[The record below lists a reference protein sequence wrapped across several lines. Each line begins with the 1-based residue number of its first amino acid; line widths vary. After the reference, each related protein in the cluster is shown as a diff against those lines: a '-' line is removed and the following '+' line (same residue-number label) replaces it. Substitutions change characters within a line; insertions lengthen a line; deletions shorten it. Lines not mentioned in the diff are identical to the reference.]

1 MHVRWRGLELP
12 AKLTIDPNTKTQT
25 FARFVA
31 EPFERG
37 FGITVGNALRRVL
50 LSSIEG
56 AAVSSVTIRSQ
67 GKTIDHE
74 FTTIPGVLED
84 VTEILLNVKDLV
96 LAMDGEEPR
105 RLKLAA
111 EGPGEVTAE
120 LIEGDAIVEVL
131 NPEKV
136 LATLTDAVDIEMEF
150 TVTKGRGYVPASE
163 QFDREKDQVIGE
175 IPIDAIYSPVQ
186 RVRYSCDDTRV
197 GQRTNYQK
205 LTLDVWTNGTIT
217 PEMAVVEAGKIL
229 RKHLNPFVM
238 FDEPGHATVS
248 EEARGEWDK
257 DEQLIRKL
265 SAPIGDLQLSVR
277 ASNCLESAKIRTVA
291 ELVSKTEDELLAVR
305 AFGKT
310 SLREVQDVLTSR
322 GLHLGMVLPEGFTIA
337 S

>member
-12 AKLTIDPNTKTQT
+12 AKLTIDPNTRTST
-25 FARFVA
+25 FARFTA

-37 FGITVGNALRRVL
+37 FGITVGNAMRRVL

-56 AAVSSVTIRSQ
+56 AAVSCVTIKSQ

-74 FTTIPGVLED
+74 FTSVPGMLED
-84 VTEILLNVKDLV
+84 VTDILLNIKDLV
-96 LAMDGEEPR
+96 IAMDGDEPR
-105 RLKLAA
+105 KLKLAA

-120 LIEGDAIVEVL
+120 LIEGDPSVEVL
-131 NPEKV
+131 NPDKV
-136 LATLTDAVDIEMEF
+136 LANLTDAVDIEIEL

-163 QFDREKDQVIGE
+163 QYDRETDQVIGE
-175 IPIDAIYSPVQ
+175 IPIDAIYSPVS

-238 FDEPGHATVS
+238 FDEPGHAVVS
-248 EEARGEWDK
+248 EEARGGWEK
-257 DEQLIRKL
+257 DEELFSKL
-265 SAPIGDLQLSVR
+265 SAPIADLQLSVR

-291 ELVSKTEDELLAVR
+291 ELVTKSEDELLAVR

-310 SLREVQDVLTSR
+310 SLREVEDVLTTR
-322 GLHLGMVLPEGFTIA
+322 GLHLGMVLPEGFTMA
-337 S
+337 